1 MTIRR
6 SVVGSAL
13 ALACVLLAGV
23 PGTAGQ
29 APAAAG
35 DRIVLVTIDGART
48 EEMFG
53 GLDTAVLASTLRE
66 GQRLEDSP
74 TYKRFWADSR
84 EARRQRL
91 MPFLWQLMS
100 SDGSIAGDAAAGSS
114 VQLRN
119 RLWFSYPGYA
129 EILLGEPHDETIT
142 SNEAGRNPY
151 TTVLERIRERLQLRP
166 AEVATFASWEVFS
179 DIAEHNAGATLVNA
193 GHVPLA
199 SDDPAV
205 QWINQMQLEARTPW
219 DSARHDAFTFR
230 LAMAHLASAR
240 PRVLYIAFDETDD
253 WAHDGRYDRVLDTYA
268 RIDDYLRQL
277 WSWLQADPAYRGRT
291 HLLITTDH
299 GRGRTPKDWRTHGA
313 KTEGCGDVW
322 IAFASPRMPQRGVWR
337 DAPPLSTSQIA
348 ATLAGW
354 MGIDWTTDH
363 PGAGR
368 PIR

>member
-1 MTIRR
+1 VIK
-6 SVVGSAL
+6 GSAFRW
-13 ALACVLLAGV
+13 ALVFACVLLRFQPAV
-23 PGTAGQ
+23 DGQ
-29 APAAAG
+29 APADSG
-35 DRIVLVTIDGART
+35 DRVVLVTIDGART

-66 GQRLEDSP
+66 GQRIEDSP
-74 TYKRFWADSR
+74 TYKRFWAESP

-91 MPFLWQLMS
+91 MPFLWELVS
-100 SDGSIAGDAAAGSS
+100 REGSIAGDRASGSS

-129 EILLGEPHDETIT
+129 EILLGEPHDEQIK

-151 TTVLERIRERLQLRP
+151 TTVLERIRERLQLRRE
-166 AEVATFASWEVFS
+166 EVATFASWQVFT
-179 DIAEHNAGATLVNA
+179 DIAEHQEGATLVNA

-205 QWINQMQLEARTPW
+205 RIVNEMQLEARTPW

-230 LAMAHLASAR
+230 LAMAHLAAAR

-253 WAHDGRYDRVLDTYA
+253 WAHDGRYDRVLDAYA
-268 RIDDYLRQL
+268 RTDDYLRQL
-277 WSWLQADPAYRGRT
+277 WTWLQNDPGYRGRT

-299 GRGRTPKDWRTHGA
+299 GRGRTPADWRTHGA

-322 IAFASPRMPQRGVWR
+322 IAFASPRMQQRGVWR
-337 DAPPLSTSQIA
+337 DAAPLSTSQIA

-354 MGIDWTTDH
+354 MGVDWTTDH

-368 PIR
+368 PIQ